1 MQIEHKVSEIFAQ
14 FDARKK
20 QIEAQQADKEELDEL
35 RKIEKELAKR

>member
-1 MQIEHKVSEIFAQ
+1 MSEIFAQ